1 MLLLLR
7 VKLQG
12 NEWCI
17 IIPHVTEF
25 STSQQN
31 SLSHKQVYSPCPI
44 TVEEALSSGF
54 LSEKLL
60 LVGGRTAQNRFIYM
74 RRMVIM
80 TGSCIQISHVIPV
93 QDLFW

>member
-12 NEWCI
+12 NECCI

-25 STSQQN
+25 SAPQQN
-31 SLSHKQVYSPCPI
+31 SLSHKQVYSACPI
-44 TVEEALSSGF
+44 AGEEARSSGF

-60 LVGGRTAQNRFIYM
+60 LVGGRAAQNRFI
-74 RRMVIM
+74 
-80 TGSCIQISHVIPV
+80 
-93 QDLFW
+93 